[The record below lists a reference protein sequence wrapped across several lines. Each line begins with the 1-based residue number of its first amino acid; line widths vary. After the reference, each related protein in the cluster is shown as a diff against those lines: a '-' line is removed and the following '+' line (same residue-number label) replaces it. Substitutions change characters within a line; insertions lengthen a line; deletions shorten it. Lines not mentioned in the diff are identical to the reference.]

1 MAIKVPIFPFHIW
14 LPEAHVEAP
23 TTGSVILASLLL
35 KLGGYG
41 FLRFLLPLFP
51 QASCYYLPFVYTVAT
66 ISILY
71 ASLTAIRQ
79 IDLKRIIAYSSV
91 AHMNLA
97 VLGIFS
103 FNIHGISGSIMLM
116 LGHGIISGSLFLMI
130 GILYSR
136 YHSKL
141 IYYFG
146 GITTVM
152 PGFSCI
158 FFIVNLSNFGMPGSS
173 NFVGEALVLFGVF
186 NTNTLTAVLACVSM
200 VFSAAYSL
208 WMYNRVTF
216 GTLKLH
222 YSKFYMDI
230 NRREFYMLFPLVI
243 ANIVFG
249 IYPNAVLKLC
259 YPAVKLITLLIFKN

>member
-1 MAIKVPIFPFHIW
+1 

-51 QASCYYLPFVYTVAT
+51 QASLYFLPLVYTMA
-66 ISILY
+66 IIGIIY

-91 AHMNLA
+91 AHMNLG
-97 VLGIFS
+97 VLGVFS
-103 FNIHGISGSIMLM
+103 FNIQGISGSIVLM
-116 LGHGIISGSLFLMI
+116 LGHGIVSGALFLMV

-141 IYYFG
+141 IYYFSG
-146 GITTVM
+146 LTMLM
-152 PGFSCI
+152 PLFS
-158 FFIVNLSNFGMPGSS
+158 FFFLVFNLSNLGMPGTS

-186 NTNTLTAVLACVSM
+186 NTNTLTAFLACVSM
-200 VFSAAYSL
+200 VLSATYSL

-216 GTLKLH
+216 GTLKLE
-222 YSKFYMDI
+222 YTKFYIDI
-230 NRREFYMLFPLVI
+230 NRREFYMLFPLFLTNLI
-243 ANIVFG
+243 IG
-249 IYPNAVLKLC
+249 IYPNFILNTC
-259 YPAVKLITLLIFKN
+259 YPTVKLLTLLIYGV